1 MNVPQRYRL
10 PIAILASLAMVLLV
24 LLAVTSVS
32 QPRPNDTSSPTPSA
46 SPSASVDPTG
56 NPESVVR
63 AFFDALARARRTDDP
78 SLLTPFVTSTDSSA
92 YLTAAGFLEG
102 QKEVGKASVIT
113 TNELLDLQVETQD
126 GEATVT
132 FRHRLEGYDI
142 DYETGEPLESPTALP
157 EVTVRVQVKQLD
169 GRWLVE
175 RFENVR

>member
-10 PIAILASLAMVLLV
+10 PIAIVASVVVVGLV
-24 LLAVTSVS
+24 FLAVAVLN
-32 QPRPNDTSSPTPSA
+32 QPRPSDGPSPSA

-56 NPESVVR
+56 SPESVVR

-78 SLLTPFVTSTDSSA
+78 TLLTPFVTSTDSSA

-113 TNELLDLQVETQD
+113 TNELRDLRVEEQD
-126 GEATVT
+126 STAVVT
-132 FRHRLEGYDI
+132 FTHHVEGYDI
-142 DYETGEPLESPTALP
+142 DYDTGEPLESPTALP
-157 EVTVRVQVKQLD
+157 DVTVRVEVRQVD

-175 RFENVR
+175 RFENVP